1 MQNTE
6 TIFALDI
13 GTRSVVGVIVKKYEE
28 KYHVEKVIVEEHS
41 ERSMLDGQ
49 IHDVIAVANTI
60 TSIKEKLEETYG
72 ELSKVCV
79 AAAGRSLVTMKK
91 SYSKEIKGKPLLTNE
106 DVLHMEL
113 SAVQE
118 AQSDVAE
125 ADKKSDQVNNY
136 YCVGYSVLKYYID
149 GQEIGNLVDQR
160 GEWATVEVISTFL
173 PRVVVDSLLSA
184 LSRASLQLD
193 ALTLEPIAAINALIP
208 PSMRRLN
215 IALVDIGAGTSDIA
229 LTKEGTIVAYG
240 MVPTAGDEITEAVS
254 DAYLLDFTKAEGL
267 KRALATNEEVK
278 VEDILGFESS
288 LPSTDVVQEIKP
300 AVEHLAMEIGNE
312 IKFLNG
318 NESPKAIMLV
328 GGGSLTPSLSDEL
341 ANYLQLP
348 LNRVAVRGSDAIQQ
362 VSFEEGI
369 VSTPEL
375 VTPVGI
381 ALAAQSTPIHYVTV
395 TVNNTTVRL
404 FELNELKVSDCL
416 LASGER
422 VSKLHGK
429 PGLAT
434 FITFNGQPIQIP
446 GQHGKPPIVHVN
458 GEIATL
464 QSIVKDQD
472 KLTVEKG
479 EDGSYAEVY
488 VRDFL
493 DASSHFTVTVNNEP
507 VEITPTVWINE
518 RKGSIHDSLHDGDDV
533 RVTFTSTIE
542 QLVKKNFSTFD
553 VEKGMK
559 KFFVT
564 VNGKQ
569 TSIPKYGVQIKKNG
583 ISANLSSSLQ
593 KGDSIEIIIPK
604 NPSIRDVLNSL
615 QIALEQRITIFIDK
629 KETTLTRNIS
639 VLKKN
644 DKEVTIEETVNSG
657 DSITFTSQ
665 TQAPFIFQD
674 ALPFLSVEKPGEG
687 YTFTLMYNGNPATFD
702 TPIFSGDQLAIEWK
716 KAMKV

>member
-13 GTRSVVGVIVKKYEE
+13 GTRSVVGVIVKKIEGQ
-28 KYHVEKVIVEEHS
+28 YHVEKVIVEEHS

-49 IHDVIAVANTI
+49 IHDVIAVSNTI
-60 TSIKEKLEETYG
+60 TSIKETLEETYG

-91 SYSKEIKGKPLLTNE
+91 SFSKEIKGKPLLTNE

-118 AQSDVAE
+118 AQSDVADT
-125 ADKKSDQVNNY
+125 DKKSNHVNNY

-160 GEWATVEVISTFL
+160 GEWATVEVIATFL

-208 PSMRRLN
+208 TSMRRLN

-229 LTKEGTIVAYG
+229 LTKEGTIIAYG

-254 DAYLLDFTKAEGL
+254 DAFLLDFTKAESV
-267 KRALATNEEVK
+267 KRSLRLHEEVL
-278 VEDILGFESS
+278 VEDVLGFENRI
-288 LPSTDVVQEIKP
+288 PSMEVIREIKP
-300 AVEHLAMEIGNE
+300 AVEHLAAEIGKE

-328 GGGSLTPSLSDEL
+328 GGGSLTPCLSDQLASYLEL
-341 ANYLQLP
+341 P
-348 LNRVAVRGSDAIQQ
+348 VNRVAVRGSDAIQH
-362 VSFEEGI
+362 VSFADGI

-381 ALAAQSTPIHYVTV
+381 ALAAQTTPIHYVTV

-458 GEIATL
+458 GELATL

-479 EDGSYAEVY
+479 VDGTFAEIY
-488 VRDFL
+488 VKDFL
-493 DASSHFTVTVNNEP
+493 DASSHFTVSVNNEP
-507 VEITPTVWINE
+507 VEVMPTVWINE
-518 RKGSIHDSLHDGDDV
+518 RKGSIHDPLHDGDNV

-542 QLVKKNFSTFD
+542 QLVKRFASTFD
-553 VEKGMK
+553 LEQGMK

-564 VNGKQ
+564 INGKQ

-583 ISANLSSSLQ
+583 VSANVSSQLQ

-604 NPSIRDVLNSL
+604 KPTVREVMNCL
-615 QIALEQRITIFIDK
+615 QTSLEQRITVFIDN
-629 KETTLTRNIS
+629 KEITISRNLS
-639 VLKKN
+639 VIKKN
-644 DKEVTIEETVNSG
+644 NKDVTIEETVSSG

-665 TQAPFIFQD
+665 NQTSFIFQD

-687 YTFTLMYNGNPATFD
+687 YTFTLMYNGSPATFD
-702 TPIFSGDQLAIEWK
+702 TPIFSGDELAIEWK
-716 KAMKV
+716 KVMKV